1 MELTLLSIK
10 NLNTAFKTR
19 NGEVQACRNIDLDI
33 EVGQTVGIIGETGCG
48 KSVLGMSI
56 LKLLPYNAR
65 VTGEIRYL
73 EQNLLTLSDQAM
85 REIRGGGIGLLPQSP
100 STSLNPAM
108 KIGTQIEEG
117 LVLHRKMG
125 KPAAKQKAVDMLT
138 FLGIKKAKKVSEQF
152 PHQLSGGMKQ
162 RALAAISITGEPRL
176 LIADEPT
183 KGLDAIVKTQVVE
196 LLKQLKA
203 ETGAAL
209 LLITH
214 DLKVAECLCDKI
226 VVMYSGEIIEM
237 AATQKILKKP
247 AHPYTK
253 GLLQSLPEAGMT
265 PIPGQSP
272 SLSQVISGCRFYDR
286 CEIRQAACRYQRVP
300 LSVVNGSQVRCL
312 YAD

>member
-1 MELTLLSIK
+1 MTLLSIK

-19 NGEVQACRNIDLDI
+19 SGEVQACKNIDLDI
-33 EVGQTVGIIGETGCG
+33 EAGQTVGIIGETGCG

-73 EQNLLTLSDQAM
+73 EQDLLTLSDQAM

-100 STSLNPAM
+100 ATSLNPAI
-108 KIGTQIEEG
+108 KIGAQIEEG
-117 LVLHRKMG
+117 LMLHQKMD
-125 KPAAKQKAVDMLT
+125 KSAARQKAVDLLA
-138 FLGIKKAKKVSEQF
+138 FLGIKKAQKVSGQF

-162 RALAAISITGEPRL
+162 RALAAISITGQPRL

-214 DLKVAECLCDKI
+214 DLKVAQCLCDKI
-226 VVMYSGEIIEM
+226 VVMYSGEIIEV
-237 AATQKILKKP
+237 AETKKILEAP
-247 AHPYTK
+247 SHPYTR
-253 GLLQSLPEAGMT
+253 GLLQSLPEAGMR

-286 CEIRQAACRYQRVP
+286 CEIKQPGCEKQMVP
-300 LSVVNGSQVRCL
+300 LRAVNGSQVRCN
-312 YAD
+312 YVD

>member
-1 MELTLLSIK
+1 MTLLSIK
-10 NLNTAFKTR
+10 NLNTIFKTR
-19 NGEVQACRNIDLDI
+19 NGQVQACKNIDLDI
-33 EVGQTVGIIGETGCG
+33 EAGQTVGIIGETGCG

-73 EQNLLTLSDQAM
+73 EENLLTLSDQAM

-100 STSLNPAM
+100 STSLNPAL
-108 KIGTQIEEG
+108 KIGAQIEEG
-117 LVLHRKMG
+117 LIFHRKMG
-125 KPAAKQKAVDMLT
+125 KSAAKQKAVDLLA
-138 FLGIKKAKKVSEQF
+138 FLGIKKAEKVSEQF

-162 RALAAISITGEPRL
+162 RALAAISITGQPRL

-196 LLKQLKA
+196 LLRQLKT
-203 ETGAAL
+203 ETGATL

-214 DLKVAECLCDKI
+214 DLKVAQCLCDKI

-237 AATQKILKKP
+237 AETKKIFEKP
-247 AHPYTK
+247 SHPYTR
-253 GLLQSLPEAGMT
+253 GLLQSQPGAGMT

-286 CEIRQAACRYQRVP
+286 CEMGQAACQCERAP
-300 LSVVNGSQVRCL
+300 LREINGSQVRCN